1 MCGGSHVCVRFRT
14 PLRLLNLISSAF
26 TPTTNQKKTMKSPL
40 CRRHER
46 QFAPTGHS
54 WKLFCFYRKMYVY
67 DNTCFADASAIGVSR
82 SLSRF
87 FANLRTIKTPASP
100 ANFNHCSPNYAFVC
114 SCSRDGSLPALLV
127 LRLTSNEAA
136 VIRCYTFAFF
146 VSILRDKWSYS
157 LCAIM

>member
-87 FANLRTIKTPASP
+87 FANLRTIKTPASS

-114 SCSRDGSLPALLV
+114 SCSRDGPCFTCVRYVWYKMNLHLLNTWFKFCILLYQSLE
-127 LRLTSNEAA
+127 N
-136 VIRCYTFAFF
+136 
-146 VSILRDKWSYS
+146 
-157 LCAIM
+157 